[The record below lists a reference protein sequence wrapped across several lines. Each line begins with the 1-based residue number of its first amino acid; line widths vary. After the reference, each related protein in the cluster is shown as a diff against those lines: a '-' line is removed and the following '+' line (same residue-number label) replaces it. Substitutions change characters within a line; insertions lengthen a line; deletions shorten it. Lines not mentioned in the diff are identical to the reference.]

1 MKLKKTLIMAA
12 ITAAISA
19 FILAGCTKQ
28 VTLVSLDKE
37 TLEVTHGE
45 TFVLNATILPDDAE
59 NKSVTWN
66 IDSSNVSAVT
76 NENTLQKEFSAASVG
91 TARVKVVSANGK
103 SAFCD
108 VTVTENEEDIAA
120 RQKAEEEEKIAAEK
134 KAEEERIAAE
144 KEAEEERLSYETGIT
159 YDQLARTPDDY
170 KWKKVKFYGRVIQ
183 VLEGDGETDLRI
195 ATKPTSYGSY
205 YDDIIL
211 VYYDPSITP
220 SRVLEDDMVTIYGL
234 SRGLHSY
241 ESPLGLTITLPLISV
256 SKIEIE

>member
-1 MKLKKTLIMAA
+1 MRLKKTLIMAA

-144 KEAEEERLSYETGIT
+144 KEAEEEKLSYETGIT

-170 KWKKVKFYGRVIQ
+170 EFEKVKFYGRVVQ
-183 VLEGDGETDLRI
+183 VIEEDDETYLRI
-195 ATKPTSYGSY
+195 ATKPTKYGTY
-205 YDDIIL
+205 HDDIIL
-211 VYYDPSITP
+211 ASYLSSITP
-220 SRVLEDDMVTIYGL
+220 SRVLEDDMVTIYGW
-234 SRGLHSY
+234 SMGLTSY
-241 ESPLGLTITLPLISV
+241 ESTMGGTITIPLILV
-256 SKIEIE
+256 TQIEIE